1 MSSETTAL
9 GIMVPSGRKGKF
21 LIFSVSSQL
30 TWLGRL
36 WSVGADQSV
45 VDSTISFYSYSLHLS
60 EAVTWLGKKDNT

>member
-1 MSSETTAL
+1 
-9 GIMVPSGRKGKF
+9 
-21 LIFSVSSQL
+21 
-30 TWLGRL
+30 L